1 MLEKTS
7 INNYENTID
16 LNSVKA
22 KMNKNTEKRNLTMQS
37 RGDRKN
43 LSTVIVNKTTEEN
56 QVTYGE

>member
-43 LSTVIVNKTTEEN
+43 LSTVIVNRTTEEN